1 VHPFKEVT
9 KILFLQLF
17 SSSGL
22 QAEMSSDAKANHA
35 PAVMAGGR
43 RKGAPRK
50 HSGAAE
56 PEETDAPTA
65 VTETEKALSAQHTS
79 AQNAISALVGPVPEQ
94 LKPSQ
99 IQEHPKAVAST
110 FHPPQQQPAAIAKN
124 PHDNKQNFRNMQPR
138 GNNF

>member
-1 VHPFKEVT
+1 
-9 KILFLQLF
+9 
-17 SSSGL
+17 
-22 QAEMSSDAKANHA
+22 MSSDAKANHA

-50 HSGAAE
+50 HSGTAE

-65 VTETEKALSAQHTS
+65 VSETEKALSAQHTS
-79 AQNAISALVGPVPEQ
+79 SQNAIAALVAPVPEQ
-94 LKPSQ
+94 LNPSQ
-99 IQEHPKAVAST
+99 IQGHPKAIPST
-110 FHPPQQQPAAIAKN
+110 FYPPPQQQAAIAKN